1 MKQKKLAFPHVYVLL
16 LGLVIFVGLLTYI
29 VPAGTY
35 DFVEVGGQSVIDP
48 DSFHYIDQ
56 TPVSLWNMLLSIP
69 QGMVKQANLIFCT
82 FIVTGGLEILNR
94 TGALEATIGRI
105 AASQKK
111 RLWLAVPLFMIPF
124 TIIGATGISNQ
135 IVAFVPLG
143 LLVGFSLGGDAI
155 TGTAM
160 VMLGMSAGFCLP
172 QTAWNLIAG

>member
-124 TIIGATGISNQ
+124 TINHRQRADYRRRGTLLRLAVPSRVRRHS
-135 IVAFVPLG
+135 VADHSCVHHRIHKKGSERPHTQCA
-143 LLVGFSLGGDAI
+143 V
-155 TGTAM
+155 
-160 VMLGMSAGFCLP
+160 
-172 QTAWNLIAG
+172 Q